1 MTLSCDSPPPSAMPT
16 PPTILCNA
24 QGERLDH
31 AFHSASDG
39 SGELLVLIGHGVT
52 GNKDRP
58 WAVALAEALA
68 AAGYS
73 SLRFSFSGNGD
84 SEGDFRDS
92 TITKEVADL
101 RTVVD
106 AVTKAGFSHIAY
118 AGHSMGGAVGV
129 LAAAADPRLERL
141 ISLAGMVYTATFAA
155 TEFGE
160 ATPGS
165 GFMWEKPECPLS
177 EAFVNDMNAIENV
190 LSQAPDIRVPWLLVH
205 GEEDDVVPIQ
215 ESRDILARAG
225 SNATFVSLP
234 GVDHVFSSER
244 GLAAMI
250 ATVLDWLGK

>member
-1 MTLSCDSPPPSAMPT
+1 
-16 PPTILCNA
+16 
-24 QGERLDH
+24 
-31 AFHSASDG
+31 
-39 SGELLVLIGHGVT
+39 
-52 GNKDRP
+52 
-58 WAVALAEALA
+58 
-68 AAGYS
+68 
-73 SLRFSFSGNGD
+73 
-84 SEGDFRDS
+84 
-92 TITKEVADL
+92 
-101 RTVVD
+101 
-106 AVTKAGFSHIAY
+106 
-118 AGHSMGGAVGV
+118 
-129 LAAAADPRLERL
+129 
-141 ISLAGMVYTATFAA
+141 MVYTATFAA

-177 EAFVNDMNAIENV
+177 EAFVNDMNAIGDV
-190 LSQAPDIRVPWLLVH
+190 LSQAPDIRVPWLLIH